1 MSRWLRLTKAG
12 GLAVGAAAA
21 GVGAVIAAEKIAVG
35 RLRLRPDPAADE
47 PLGQLRGRPLTVL
60 ADDGV
65 PLHAEVAGPD
75 DAPVTIVFT
84 HGYTLTQDCWHYQRQ
99 GLEETAR
106 LVFWD
111 QRGHGRSP
119 RLWPDGAA
127 GAAGGADGAGG
138 AAADGAAGVAD
149 AAGAGAAG
157 VLLVRPVLMVTAPLV
172 AGLLVTRKLVLR
184 ELELRDLVPG
194 GLVPGAVAGTSP
206 SSRPART
213 WPPYWPPP
221 APATARSSWSGTPWA
236 A

>member
-47 PLGQLRGRPLTVL
+47 PLGQMRGRPLTVL

-75 DAPVTIVFT
+75 DAAVTIVFT

-127 GAAGGADGAGG
+127 SAVDDADVVDDVDADEYGGR
-138 AAADGAAGVAD
+138 VAS
-149 AAGAGAAG
+149 
-157 VLLVRPVLMVTAPLV
+157 
-172 AGLLVTRKLVLR
+172 
-184 ELELRDLVPG
+184 G
-194 GLVPGAVAGTSP
+194 GLTSNQATQFPG
-206 SSRPART
+206 
-213 WPPYWPPP
+213 
-221 APATARSSWSGTPWA
+221 
-236 A
+236 

>member
-75 DAPVTIVFT
+75 DAAVTIVFT

-99 GLEETAR
+99 GLEEPPGWCSGTSAATGARRACGPTAR
-106 LVFWD
+106 PVFLIMLNAGDDVHADEYAAESTSGGLTSTRQLV
-111 QRGHGRSP
+111 P
-119 RLWPDGAA
+119 R
-127 GAAGGADGAGG
+127 
-138 AAADGAAGVAD
+138 
-149 AAGAGAAG
+149 
-157 VLLVRPVLMVTAPLV
+157 LLVRW
-172 AGLLVTRKLVLR
+172 
-184 ELELRDLVPG
+184 D
-194 GLVPGAVAGTSP
+194 TS
-206 SSRPART
+206 SQAN
-213 WPPYWPPP
+213 
-221 APATARSSWSGTPWA
+221 
-236 A
+236 